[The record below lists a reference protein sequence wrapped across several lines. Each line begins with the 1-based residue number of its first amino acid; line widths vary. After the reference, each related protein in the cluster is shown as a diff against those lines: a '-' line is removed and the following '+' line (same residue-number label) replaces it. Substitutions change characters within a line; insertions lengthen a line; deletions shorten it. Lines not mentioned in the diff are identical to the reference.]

1 MDIDAPTMQK
11 LKEAL
16 SSSKNIGIAVAQAP
30 SLDEMAAALAF
41 YLLLKNANKKVSIA
55 SVNNPIVEISNLV
68 GINQVQSVLGGS
80 ADGDLVVSFPY
91 VDGEIEK
98 VSYTLDEQKGF
109 LNIIVKAGEN
119 GLSFSE
125 KDINYT
131 RGSGD
136 IDLLIAIGAAQ
147 LADLGEVV
155 PADKLQNVKIVNID
169 VKQHNQKFGD
179 VVLVSPNRS
188 SVSEHVADITLSLG
202 FQLDQDVAQN
212 LFSGLT
218 SATEN
223 FQHPMTSPLAFE
235 IAGVLMKKGARRQ
248 VTQPHTQ
255 VPGTQDALGGLAT
268 RPQPQQQ
275 TQSQQSQQR
284 QQTQQPHAAP
294 AVSAPVQNQNQNQNQ
309 NRNNARPVS
318 NQQQQPSRPAQQ
330 QPAAQNNAQPA
341 ANNQEDPNQAPV
353 DWLSP
358 KVYKGSSNF

>member
-30 SLDEMAAALAF
+30 SLDEMAAALSL

-55 SVNNPIVEISNLV
+55 SSSNPIVEISNLV

-80 ADGDLVVSFPY
+80 ADGDLIVSFPY
-91 VDGEIEK
+91 ADGEIEK

-119 GLSFSE
+119 GLSFTE

-136 IDLLIAIGAAQ
+136 IDLLIVIGAAQ

-155 PADKLQNVKIVNID
+155 PADKLQGVKIVNID
-169 VKQHNQKFGD
+169 IKPHNQKFGD
-179 VVLVSPNRS
+179 VILVAPNRS
-188 SVSEHVADITLSLG
+188 SVSEHIADITLSLG
-202 FQLDQDVAQN
+202 FQFDQDVAQN
-212 LFSGLT
+212 LFSGLM

-235 IAGVLMKKGARRQ
+235 IAGVLMKKGARRH
-248 VTQPHTQ
+248 VAAPHTQ
-255 VPGTQDALGGLAT
+255 LPGTPDSLGGLEA
-268 RPQPQQQ
+268 RQQQ
-275 TQSQQSQQR
+275 NVAA
-284 QQTQQPHAAP
+284 QTP
-294 AVSAPVQNQNQNQNQ
+294 APVQNPSPMN
-309 NRNNARPVS
+309 RPVAHS
-318 NQQQQPSRPAQQ
+318 NQQQAQPRQQQSKPVQQAGQHVVGQQQQ
-330 QPAAQNNAQPA
+330 QPMKNGQDDQ
-341 ANNQEDPNQAPV
+341 NQAPV